1 MESPTIS
8 AGNGG
13 CKVKRKITNRDK
25 TFWTIIIPVLILFF
39 IFNTLPMIKGV
50 VYSFTNYRGYGTYDY
65 VGIRNYIDLFSDA
78 RVGKSYLF
86 TFKYALV
93 GTVLV
98 NVLSLVMA
106 LGLNSKIRFKS
117 ALRGIYFVPNILGG
131 LVIGYIFSFMFTY
144 IVPAAGAAFNIS
156 WIQNSILSSEKYAW
170 IGVLIVGVWQAVA
183 MNTIIY
189 ISGLQTVPQDVYE
202 ASMLD
207 GASKWKE
214 FWHVT
219 LPLVVPFVTINL
231 VLSTKNFLMVFDQI
245 ISLTKGGPAQSTES
259 ISYLIYRNGMDGGQF
274 GFQSANAVIFF
285 VVIVAI
291 SIFQMTIMN
300 KKEEQL

>member
-1 MESPTIS
+1 MKKKMT
-8 AGNGG
+8 G
-13 CKVKRKITNRDK
+13 RDK
-25 TFWTIIIPVLILFF
+25 TFWAVIIPVLVLFF
-39 IFNTLPMIKGV
+39 TFNTLPMIKGL
-50 VYSFTNYRGYGTYDY
+50 VYSFTNYKGYGSYDY
-65 VGIRNYIDLFSDA
+65 IGLRNYQDLFTDA

-106 LGLNSKIRFKS
+106 LGLNGRIRFKS

-131 LVIGYIFSFMFTY
+131 LVIGYIFSFLFTY
-144 IVPAAGAAFNIS
+144 ILPAVGSATGIGFL
-156 WIQNSILSSEKYAW
+156 QNSILASEKHAW
-170 IGVLIVGVWQAVA
+170 IGVLVVGVWQAVA

-207 GASKWKE
+207 GAGKWKE
-214 FWHVT
+214 FWKIT
-219 LPLVVPFVTINL
+219 FPLVMPFVTINL
-231 VLSTKNFLMVFDQI
+231 VLSTKNLLMVFDQI
-245 ISLTKGGPAQSTES
+245 MSLTKGGPAQSTES

-285 VVIVAI
+285 IVIVAI
-291 SIFQMTIMN
+291 SVFQMTVMN